1 MDVFTKD
8 RSHRRTRFANHQT
21 ENPVKKLKF
30 LLLFFTLL
38 FPLTAC
44 AQLFA
49 QSGTRPAVY
58 VQYHVWF
65 RTADQCPTSSPT
77 TTWYHWAW
85 WSESNNPCNFVGGT
99 SWLRDYSGPT
109 YPLIGPYKS
118 NNPEIFR
125 WHIRLA
131 KAAGIDGFLVST
143 FPGGGGDENNLMT
156 NFLIF
161 LKVAYEENFKLGLE
175 GWQPIDTTNTD
186 FYINFK
192 KHFDQATSS
201 PYASAIAKI
210 NNKPIMWFVF
220 WSRWDTISNLTKNL
234 LNAREAFWVIGGD
247 LSISEL
253 NSINLNNGAEKTQ
266 LVPYAYP
273 TASGCAFHSITIS
286 DGLNYTRNNGYV
298 AISHGFPG
306 FNEVMMSHDPGRNP
320 PRYCP
325 RNNGQMIGNFFQES
339 SKGSADYVFLESWND
354 FDEYTQFEPGLDVIA
369 WRNVGQEAIYNG
381 DPYAQLKLIANFKAV
396 TFVAPTLDCAIVD
409 PVLRQQGVVQCGTP
423 IATPPNA
430 PSALA
435 LN

>member
-1 MDVFTKD
+1 MKIF
-8 RSHRRTRFANHQT
+8 
-21 ENPVKKLKF
+21 KLL
-30 LLLFFTLL
+30 LLLFALL

-44 AQLFA
+44 AQLLA
-49 QSGTRPAVY
+49 EQTVARPAVY

-65 RTADQCPTSSPT
+65 RIADKCPASSAT

-143 FPGGGGDENNLMT
+143 FPGGGDGGSEFMA

-175 GWQPIDTTNTD
+175 GWQPLGTNAD
-186 FYINFK
+186 FYTNFK
-192 KHFDQATSS
+192 KHFDQAASS
-201 PYASAIAKI
+201 QYAAALATI

-220 WSRWDTISNLTKNL
+220 WSRWDTISNLTSNL

-253 NSINLNNGAEKTQ
+253 NSINLTNGAEKTQ
-266 LVPYAYP
+266 LVPYGYP
-273 TASGCAFHSITIS
+273 SASGCAFHAIAVS
-286 DGLNYTRNNGYV
+286 DGLNDMRSNGYV
-298 AISHGFPG
+298 AGSHGFPG

-320 PRYCP
+320 PRYCL
-325 RNNGQMIGNFFQES
+325 RNNGQTIDNFFQES

-354 FDEYTQFEPGLDVIA
+354 FDEYTEFEPGLDVIA

-381 DPYAQLKLIANFKAV
+381 DPYAQLKLIANFKGAA
-396 TFVAPTLDCAIVD
+396 FVAPTLDCTIVD
-409 PVLRQQGVVQCGTP
+409 PVLRQQGVVQCGTTP
-423 IATPPNA
+423 PPSPPNA
-430 PSALA
+430 PSGLA
-435 LN
+435 IN